1 MAIYALA
8 IYVGSLYFSDIS
20 TKSRT
25 KAALRKLSVKNKQ
38 CTFLDGVPLPDTGDV
53 VATRSIEIINDNDNN
68 GLQSCTFDNVPNPT
82 GGVVKWDHKNTVSY
96 GKDGYG
102 FFCCSINGDESE
114 GATMTTDW
122 TQTISPSGQSIV
134 TCTFDF
140 AGITGEMFD
149 GTLGKQTTYPCH
161 DVYPGLTCCQLIV
174 IQKQQKVVHGI
185 RGKGFDKMIVNM
197 IEGLIKDN
205 KINKL
210 KD

>member
-1 MAIYALA
+1 M
-8 IYVGSLYFSDIS
+8 
-20 TKSRT
+20 
-25 KAALRKLSVKNKQ
+25 
-38 CTFLDGVPLPDTGDV
+38 DGVPLPDTGDV

-114 GATMTTDW
+114 GGTMTTDW

-161 DVYPGLTCCQLIV
+161 DVYPGLTCC
-174 IQKQQKVVHGI
+174 
-185 RGKGFDKMIVNM
+185 
-197 IEGLIKDN
+197 
-205 KINKL
+205 
-210 KD
+210 